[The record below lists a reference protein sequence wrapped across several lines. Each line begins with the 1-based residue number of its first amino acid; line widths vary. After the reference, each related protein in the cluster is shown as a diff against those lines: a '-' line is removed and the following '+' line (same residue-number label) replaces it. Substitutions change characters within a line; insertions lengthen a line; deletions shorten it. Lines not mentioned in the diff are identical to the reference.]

1 MLKLLR
7 RLQPGTHPEIEIGR
21 FLTEQA
27 HFPNTPALLG
37 VVEHVAED
45 GTRTALA
52 LLQKFV
58 LNQGDAWTL
67 MLEGL
72 RRDFETVVLAPESEA
87 PTPEEAFNAHL
98 RWAILLGQRTA
109 ELHRAFAIDTDD
121 PAFAV
126 EPFGQAD
133 LAALADDARH
143 QTARAF
149 KGLDAITAWSPGS
162 ASEALAARRGEVET
176 LIDELAAGPL
186 RGATKTRIHGD
197 YHLGQVLA
205 SEGDLI
211 IVDFEGEPSR
221 PVEQRRSKSTP
232 LRDVAGMLRSFAYGA
247 ETVVREIAARFGD
260 SEERARNAAIAW
272 RGMID
277 AAFLDG
283 YGQAVAGS
291 RAAVEDAETHRNLLR
306 LSLLTKALYE
316 VDYEV
321 NNRPDWIEIPA
332 RGVLNILDEAKR
344 DRASV

>member
-1 MLKLLR
+1 VVA
-7 RLQPGTHPEIEIGR
+7 RLGERG
-21 FLTEQA
+21 
-27 HFPNTPALLG
+27 
-37 VVEHVAED
+37 
-45 GTRTALA
+45 
-52 LLQKFV
+52 
-58 LNQGDAWTL
+58 
-67 MLEGL
+67 
-72 RRDFETVVLAPESEA
+72 
-87 PTPEEAFNAHL
+87 
-98 RWAILLGQRTA
+98 
-109 ELHRAFAIDTDD
+109 
-121 PAFAV
+121 
-126 EPFGQAD
+126 
-133 LAALADDARH
+133 
-143 QTARAF
+143 
-149 KGLDAITAWSPGS
+149 
-162 ASEALAARRGEVET
+162 ARRPPQR
-176 LIDELAAGPL
+176 AG
-186 RGATKTRIHGD
+186 
-197 YHLGQVLA
+197 GQFVD
-205 SEGDLI
+205 DLI

-221 PVEQRRSKSTP
+221 PVEQRRAKSTP

-291 RAAVEDAETHRNLLR
+291 RAAVEDAETHRCLLR

>member
-1 MLKLLR
+1 
-7 RLQPGTHPEIEIGR
+7 
-21 FLTEQA
+21 
-27 HFPNTPALLG
+27 
-37 VVEHVAED
+37 VAAD
-45 GTRTALA
+45 GTRTALT

-87 PTPEEAFNAHL
+87 PAPEDAFNAHL
-98 RWAILLGQRTA
+98 RWAELLGQRTA

-126 EPFGQAD
+126 EPFGEAD
-133 LAALADDARH
+133 LASLADDARH
-143 QTARAF
+143 QAARAF

-162 ASEALAARRGEVET
+162 ASEALASRRSEVEA
-176 LIDELAAGPL
+176 LITDLASGPL

-221 PVEQRRSKSTP
+221 PVEQRRAKSTP
-232 LRDVAGMLRSFAYGA
+232 MRDVAGMLRSFAYGA
-247 ETVVREIAARFGD
+247 ETVVREITARFGD

-291 RAAVEDAETHRNLLR
+291 RAAVEDTETQSRLLR

-316 VDYEV
+316 IDYEV